1 MSIKRTTTKRVTKTS
16 SLKPKK
22 KSMATKRAAKKVTK
36 SSSLKP
42 KTKQMSRTKTVA
54 RKTTTKRVA
63 RKTTTNKVKDFT
75 VGFTNE
81 IYKPILV
88 GKTFALM
95 TTDNQPVTKV
105 AGITRNRIKQAND
118 ENKAIRGYVGKTG
131 KVTYKLVE
139 MDEFKKVA
147 NIIEENACDSVSEA
161 FETHEHLKEFIHEK
175 GKDLKPTGLFIEE
188 LKWKYL
194 LRSAVRG
201 KNIMMTGPTGC
212 GKTLAAQSLVRSL
225 KRPDFYFNLGAT
237 QDPRATLIGN
247 THFNKESGT
256 FFSESAF
263 VKAIKTPN
271 AIILLDEISRS
282 HPEAWNILMTVLDS
296 GQRYLRLDEAEGSPI
311 VKVANGVTFIATAN
325 IGNEYTS
332 TRIMD
337 RAIMDRFVQIEMD
350 LLDKQS
356 EYELLKFKFP
366 EADDYSLNALAEIAD
381 TTRQLIKS
389 DASKISTIVST
400 RVNVEA
406 AGLIYDGF
414 SLMEAAEIAILPY
427 FSNDGGL
434 DSERV
439 FMKQVVQKYIKT
451 TEEAENKLF
460 TDVDDNAG
468 DDSNTIIW

>member
-1 MSIKRTTTKRVTKTS
+1 MSRVKTTK
-16 SLKPKK
+16 
-22 KSMATKRAAKKVTK
+22 
-36 SSSLKP
+36 
-42 KTKQMSRTKTVA
+42 KTVD
-54 RKTTTKRVA
+54 
-63 RKTTTNKVKDFT
+63 TN
-75 VGFTNE
+75 VGFTSE
-81 IYKPILV
+81 CYKTIQL
-88 GKTFALM
+88 GRTFALM
-95 TTDNQPVTKV
+95 TTNNDVVTKV
-105 AGITRNRIKQAND
+105 AGISKAKIKQANA
-118 ENKAIRGYVGKTG
+118 EGKALRGYVSKSGG
-131 KVTYKLVE
+131 LTYKLVE
-139 MDEFKKVA
+139 MDEFKTLASV
-147 NIIEENACDSVSEA
+147 IEDTVCDSVSES
-161 FETHEHLKEFIHEK
+161 FETHKHLKEFIHSK
-175 GKDLKPTGLFIEE
+175 GEELKPKGLFMDA

-194 LRSAVRG
+194 IRSAVRG

-212 GKTLAAQSLVRSL
+212 GKTLASQSLVKSL

-247 THFNKESGT
+247 THFNKDNGT
-256 FFSESAF
+256 FFAESAF
-263 VKAIKTPN
+263 VKAISTPN
-271 AIILLDEISRS
+271 AIILLDELSRA
-282 HPEAWNILMTVLDS
+282 HPEAWNILMTVLDA

-337 RAIMDRFVQIEMD
+337 RAIMDRFVTIEMD

-366 EADDYSLNALAEIAD
+366 DADDYSLSALAEIAD
-381 TTRQLIKS
+381 TTRQLIKT
-389 DASKISTIVST
+389 DMSKISTIIST

-439 FMKQVVQKYIKT
+439 FVKQLIQKFIKS
-451 TEEAENKLF
+451 ENDEQLF
-460 TDVDDNAG
+460 NEVKDETDNDE
-468 DDSNTIIW
+468 TIVW

>member
-1 MSIKRTTTKRVTKTS
+1 MSRTTTTK
-16 SLKPKK
+16 
-22 KSMATKRAAKKVTK
+22 
-36 SSSLKP
+36 
-42 KTKQMSRTKTVA
+42 KTVD
-54 RKTTTKRVA
+54 TL
-63 RKTTTNKVKDFT
+63 

-81 IYKPILV
+81 CYKSIQV
-88 GKTFALM
+88 GRAFALM
-95 TTDNQPVTKV
+95 TTTGDVVTKV
-105 AGITRNRIKQAND
+105 AGISKAKMKQAHS
-118 ENKAIRGYVGKTG
+118 ENKALRAYVGKNG
-131 KVTYKLVE
+131 NLSYKMVE
-139 MDEFKKVA
+139 LDDFKKLA
-147 NIIEENACDSVSEA
+147 NTINDEACDSVSEA
-161 FETHEHLKEFIHEK
+161 FETHEQLKQFIHEK
-175 GKDLKPTGLFIEE
+175 GGELKPEGLFIEG

-282 HPEAWNILMTVLDS
+282 HPEAWNILMTVLDA

-332 TRIMD
+332 TRVMD

-366 EADDYSLNALAEIAD
+366 EADEYSLNALAEIAD
-381 TTRQLIKS
+381 TTRQLIKT
-389 DASKISTIVST
+389 DMSKVSTIVST

-414 SLMEAAEIAILPY
+414 NLMEAAEIAILPY

-439 FMKQVVQKYIKT
+439 FVKQLIQKYVKT
-451 TEEAENKLF
+451 NDEQLFNEVKDDETADEE
-460 TDVDDNAG
+460 
-468 DDSNTIIW
+468 TIVW